1 MQDVFASSFQGTVR
15 EPLSFEG
22 IGTHSGCLAHL
33 VIKPAAEGTGLVFVR
48 TDITDKENHIAVCP
62 QAIKESSLCTTLGN
76 KAGVYVRTTE
86 HLLAALLLQGI
97 DNAHIEID
105 AEEVPILDG
114 SALAYTQALQKVGRK
129 MQKETRRF
137 LVVKRPVEVR
147 EGERR
152 VALLPSS
159 LGLSLTVHC
168 AYQEYQ
174 VPRQSY
180 VGVMTTEV
188 FARDIAPARSFG
200 FFQNIEDLRVRGLAC
215 GSSLDNAVVFSEG
228 KPLNTEGLRFPDEI
242 VRHKALDMLGDLAT
256 LGAPLTAHF
265 LGNYPGHTLNAQLI
279 AALFA
284 HAENWAWE
292 SPLRKPMT
300 SVIPFTSLSR
310 RRPSRCAALT
320 CR

>member
-15 EPLSFEG
+15 ESLSFEG

-33 VIKPAAEGTGLVFVR
+33 VIKPAVEGAGLIFVR
-48 TDITDKENHIAVCP
+48 KDITDRENHIMVCP
-62 QAIKESSLCTTLGN
+62 QAIKESFLCTTLGN
-76 KAGVYVRTTE
+76 EAGVYVRTTE
-86 HLLAALLLQGI
+86 HLLAALFLQGI
-97 DNAHIEID
+97 DNAYIEID

-114 SALAYTQALQKVGRK
+114 SALVYAQALQKVGRET
-129 MQKETRRF
+129 QKETRRF

-180 VGVMTTEV
+180 VGVMTTEA
-188 FARDIAPARSFG
+188 FARDIASARSFG
-200 FFQNIEDLRVRGLAC
+200 FFQNIEDLRMRGLAR

-228 KPLNTEGLRFPDEI
+228 KPLNAEGLRFPDEI

-256 LGAPLTAHF
+256 LGAPLTAHL
-265 LGNYPGHTLNAQLI
+265 LGNCPGHTLNARLI
-279 AALFA
+279 AALLA

-292 SPLRKPMT
+292 SPLHKPIT
-300 SVIPFTSLSR
+300 SAVPFSPLSR

-320 CR
+320 CG